1 MAAEG
6 APKPAAFLDRDG
18 VINVDSGYVYRP
30 EDFAWIEGAK
40 EAVKF
45 LNDNAYLVFVVTNQ
59 GGIAHGHYE
68 EDDVLSLHR
77 WLNGELALI
86 GARIDAFFYC
96 PHHPDGVREEYRR
109 ACHWR
114 KPGPGMLEA
123 AMAEWPVE
131 KSRSFLIGD
140 KPTDTE
146 AARAAGVPGYL
157 FNGENLFDKVKA
169 IVGE

>member
-96 PHHPDGVREEYRR
+96 PHPRRR
-109 ACHWR
+109 AR
-114 KPGPGMLEA
+114 
-123 AMAEWPVE
+123 
-131 KSRSFLIGD
+131 
-140 KPTDTE
+140 
-146 AARAAGVPGYL
+146 GVPPGVPL
-157 FNGENLFDKVKA
+157 AKAPSRHAGSGDGGMAGGEVPQLPDRRQADRHRGRPRRRCAGLSVQR
-169 IVGE
+169 

>member
-59 GGIAHGHYE
+59 GGVAHGFYE

-77 WLNGELALI
+77 WLSGELALF
-86 GARIDAFFYC
+86 GAHIDAFFYC
-96 PHHPDGVREEYRR
+96 PHHPDGVREEYRKGR
-109 ACHWR
+109 
-114 KPGPGMLEA
+114 
-123 AMAEWPVE
+123 
-131 KSRSFLIGD
+131 D
-140 KPTDTE
+140 
-146 AARAAGVPGYL
+146 
-157 FNGENLFDKVKA
+157 GE
-169 IVGE
+169 

>member
-1 MAAEG
+1 MATEP

-30 EDFAWIEGAK
+30 DDFAWIEGAR

-59 GGIAHGHYE
+59 GGVAHGFYE

-77 WLNGELALI
+77 WLSGELALI
-86 GARIDAFFYC
+86 GAHIDAFFYC
-96 PHHPDGVREEYRR
+96 PHHPDGVREEYRK
-109 ACHWR
+109 ACHFR
-114 KPGPGMLEA
+114 KPSPGMLEA
-123 AMAEWPVE
+123 AMAQWPVE

-140 KPTDTE
+140 KPTDAE
-146 AARAAGVPGYL
+146 AAAAAGVRGYM
-157 FNGENLFDKVKA
+157 FNGDNLFDKVKA
-169 IVGE
+169 IVAE